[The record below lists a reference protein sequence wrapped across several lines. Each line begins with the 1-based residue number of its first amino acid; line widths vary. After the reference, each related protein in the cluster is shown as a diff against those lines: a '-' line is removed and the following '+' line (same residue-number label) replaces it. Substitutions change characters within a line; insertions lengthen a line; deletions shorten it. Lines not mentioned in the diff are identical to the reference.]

1 MAAVVSVGAVL
12 VLQLALFPIPF
23 GVWLQG
29 AVLGLLGSLMAVGLG
44 LTYRLNK
51 VINFAQGD
59 LGTAPAVLAVGLI
72 GFSGVNYFLGLATG
86 LVASLLLTATA
97 EILVV
102 RRFRRSPRLILT
114 VATIGLSQLL
124 VVLSLLIPRIWG
136 QAPIATAVAKFPWH
150 LTWHVGPV
158 VFDAD
163 DLVAVIVSLACLAA
177 VSLWFTRSDVGLAV
191 QAVGDRR
198 DRASMLGIP
207 VGRLQS
213 VTWVVAG
220 VLSFVSIF
228 FQATI
233 LGLPLDP
240 TYGLTALVTA
250 LAALALGNFSEL
262 PVIAASAVALGIL
275 EQGVAW
281 DDPANPALGLAVLA
295 GVVFAAIV
303 VRQLLANRTDREAES
318 SLALAGSVRELPAR
332 LRDLTE
338 VRVGAP
344 VGALVAFAA
353 AATLPLW
360 LGPGEVIRGSALVV
374 LAIVG
379 CSVVVLTGWSGQVS
393 LGQMSFAAVGA
404 TVGAVAL
411 ADWHWDL
418 SLALLLAGAAAGA
431 VAVVVGI
438 PTLRLDGMFA
448 AVTTLAFSLAA
459 SGYLLVREE
468 FSWIPQSQLGVPY
481 LFGLSLSSQTAVFE
495 VCLGVLVLV
504 LLALHGLRHSRT
516 GRVLPRAASQ
526 RAGGVGLRRARP
538 AGQAHRV
545 RPLRFHRRPG
555 RLPLAR
561 GEPVVPGDIVP
572 GAGQLGRVHLDG
584 GRRIGVR
591 LRRHPRCRH
600 RRGQR
605 HLPAA
610 ELAALPVSDRRAAR
624 PHPLPARPGRPLL
637 RPARLGP
644 RGVVPPSSHGR
655 ARRPR
660 PGRRGAGPVSRLAK
674 LGGGASLFP
683 LGVLFAIELLDQAT
697 QSAFNV
703 LTPNIRDAFHLT
715 NAGILL
721 IVAIAGAAAL
731 ACTLPIA
738 VLADRTNR
746 VRIALVGALVGA
758 AFSIGLGVA
767 QGVVVATIML
777 VGVSMGQA
785 VIFPTHNSL
794 LADYYPVP
802 ARPRIYSAHRSGIN
816 IGAIVGVL
824 LGAGLAAVFSWRAPF
839 FFFAVPI
846 VLVVIVGLRLREPPR
861 GRHEQLELSEQML
874 ASERGEPAPLD
885 DAPSP
890 TLTVVPDSV
899 AALDVPVEA
908 PPSLGEAWRTVWK
921 IGVLRRIFI
930 ALPFLAAA
938 IAGFTSLASLQYQE
952 TFHLDAVQR
961 AYLIAP
967 IQVFDLLGLAVG
979 AVIATRLA
987 RRDIGLVFR
996 MLAVASMVAAGFAVL
1011 FALAPTVPLAFVGNA
1026 GIDFSL
1032 AIVGPGVL
1040 ASLSIAIP
1048 SRVRSVGFSI
1058 GALFVLPGFLVL
1070 PSVGALG
1077 DAVGFRYGLLILVPI
1092 FVIGGL
1098 IVASA
1103 GGLIGRDVQDV
1114 WNSMRTRTQMLV
1126 DRQAGRLPLLA
1137 VRELNVGYDGVVVL
1151 DDVAIDIGE
1160 GEIVAL
1166 VGTNGAGKSTLLRA
1180 IGGVVEADHGA
1191 IVFDGRDI
1199 THLPPDEIA
1208 RLGVAQVPG
1217 GEGIFPNLRV
1227 EDNLRVAAWQG
1238 RRRGEHDADMIDEAL
1253 SAFPTLDSRRD
1264 ERAANLSG
1272 GQQQMLALAMA
1283 TITRPKLFLI
1293 DELSLG
1299 LSPIV
1304 VEQLLG
1310 AIETM
1315 RQGGTAILL
1324 VEQSMNVAV
1333 AVADRV
1339 YVMETGVVRFSGTAE
1354 ELAAHPE
1361 LLWSVYLDK
1370 AAKAMESPPPALG
1383 APSGAGRGLTEVEVR
1398 GLSLSFGG
1406 NNALN
1411 DVSLHAD
1418 HGEIVGIIGPNG
1430 AGKTTL
1436 FDVVSGFLR
1445 PDTGSVELAGL
1456 DVTDRT
1462 ASARARLG
1470 LGRSFQDSRLFS
1482 GLTVRDAVAVSLER
1496 FTDVSDPFNAI
1507 LRLPLQVRTEAA
1519 VMERV
1524 DELLD
1529 LFGLDRYA
1537 DNLVS
1542 ELSTG
1547 SRRLVDLAAV
1557 VAHQPSV
1564 VLLDEPSSGVA
1575 QREVEAMVGLLRN
1588 VRDRL
1593 NATML
1598 VVEHDIAFIAELA
1611 DRLVAMDQGAVLTS
1625 GAPRHVLE
1633 SPLVG
1638 EAFLG
1643 SDPLALS
1650 RSGAATTT
1658 TEVDPP

>member
-1 MAAVVSVGAVL
+1 
-12 VLQLALFPIPF
+12 
-23 GVWLQG
+23 
-29 AVLGLLGSLMAVGLG
+29 
-44 LTYRLNK
+44 
-51 VINFAQGD
+51 
-59 LGTAPAVLAVGLI
+59 
-72 GFSGVNYFLGLATG
+72 
-86 LVASLLLTATA
+86 
-97 EILVV
+97 
-102 RRFRRSPRLILT
+102 
-114 VATIGLSQLL
+114 
-124 VVLSLLIPRIWG
+124 
-136 QAPIATAVAKFPWH
+136 
-150 LTWHVGPV
+150 
-158 VFDAD
+158 
-163 DLVAVIVSLACLAA
+163 
-177 VSLWFTRSDVGLAV
+177 
-191 QAVGDRR
+191 
-198 DRASMLGIP
+198 
-207 VGRLQS
+207 
-213 VTWVVAG
+213 
-220 VLSFVSIF
+220 
-228 FQATI
+228 
-233 LGLPLDP
+233 
-240 TYGLTALVTA
+240 
-250 LAALALGNFSEL
+250 
-262 PVIAASAVALGIL
+262 
-275 EQGVAW
+275 
-281 DDPANPALGLAVLA
+281 
-295 GVVFAAIV
+295 
-303 VRQLLANRTDREAES
+303 
-318 SLALAGSVRELPAR
+318 
-332 LRDLTE
+332 
-338 VRVGAP
+338 
-344 VGALVAFAA
+344 
-353 AATLPLW
+353 
-360 LGPGEVIRGSALVV
+360 
-374 LAIVG
+374 
-379 CSVVVLTGWSGQVS
+379 
-393 LGQMSFAAVGA
+393 
-404 TVGAVAL
+404 
-411 ADWHWDL
+411 
-418 SLALLLAGAAAGA
+418 
-431 VAVVVGI
+431 
-438 PTLRLDGMFA
+438 
-448 AVTTLAFSLAA
+448 
-459 SGYLLVREE
+459 
-468 FSWIPQSQLGVPY
+468 
-481 LFGLSLSSQTAVFE
+481 
-495 VCLGVLVLV
+495 
-504 LLALHGLRHSRT
+504 
-516 GRVLPRAASQ
+516 
-526 RAGGVGLRRARP
+526 
-538 AGQAHRV
+538 
-545 RPLRFHRRPG
+545 
-555 RLPLAR
+555 
-561 GEPVVPGDIVP
+561 
-572 GAGQLGRVHLDG
+572 
-584 GRRIGVR
+584 
-591 LRRHPRCRH
+591 
-600 RRGQR
+600 
-605 HLPAA
+605 
-610 ELAALPVSDRRAAR
+610 
-624 PHPLPARPGRPLL
+624 
-637 RPARLGP
+637 
-644 RGVVPPSSHGR
+644 
-655 ARRPR
+655 
-660 PGRRGAGPVSRLAK
+660 VSRLAK
-674 LGGGASLFP
+674 LGAGASLFP

-721 IVAIAGAAAL
+721 IVAIAGAAGL
-731 ACTLPIA
+731 GCTLPIA

-777 VGVSMGQA
+777 VGISMGQA

-794 LADYYPVP
+794 LADYYSVP
-802 ARPRIYSAHRSGIN
+802 ARPRIYSAHRSGISF
-816 IGAIVGVL
+816 GAIIGVL
-824 LGAGLAAVFSWRAPF
+824 LGAGLAAVFTWRAPF

-846 VLVVIVGLRLREPPR
+846 VIVVIVGLRLREPPR

-885 DAPSP
+885 DAPA
-890 TLTVVPDSV
+890 PDI
-899 AALDVPVEA
+899 AAVDLPVEKA
-908 PPSLGEAWRTVWK
+908 PSLGEAWRTVWK

-938 IAGFTSLASLQYQE
+938 IAGFTSLASIQYQE
-952 TFHLDAVQR
+952 TFHLDVVQR

-967 IQVFDLLGLAVG
+967 IQLFDLAGLAVG
-979 AVIATRLA
+979 AVVATRLA

-996 MLAVASMVAAGFAVL
+996 MLAVASLVAAGFAVL
-1011 FALAPTVPLAFVGNA
+1011 FALAPNVPLAFIGNA

-1070 PSVGALG
+1070 PIVGAVG
-1077 DAVGFRYGLLILVPI
+1077 DAIGFRYGLLILVPI
-1092 FVIGGL
+1092 FVVGGL

-1114 WNSMRTRTQMLV
+1114 WNSMRTRNQMLI

-1151 DDVAIDIGE
+1151 ADVAIEIGE

-1227 EDNLRVAAWQG
+1227 DDNLRVAAWQG
-1238 RRRGEHDADMIDEAL
+1238 RRRGEHDADMIEEAL
-1253 SAFPTLDSRRD
+1253 TAFPTLASRRD

-1310 AIETM
+1310 AIESM
-1315 RQGGTAILL
+1315 RQAGTAILL

-1361 LLWSVYLDK
+1361 LLWSVYIQK
-1370 AAKAMESPPPALG
+1370 ASDSLG
-1383 APSGAGRGLTEVEVR
+1383 APAPGPLGDGGSGVRVRDGDGHGRVELEVR
-1398 GLSLSFGG
+1398 GISLTFGG
-1406 NNALN
+1406 NAALS
-1411 DVSLHAD
+1411 DVSLHAV

-1436 FDVVSGFLR
+1436 FDVVSGFLH
-1445 PDTGSVELAGL
+1445 PDSGEVDLAGV
-1456 DVTDRT
+1456 DITDRT

-1496 FTDVSDPFNAI
+1496 FTDVSDPFNAM

-1519 VMERV
+1519 VMDRV

-1529 LFGLDRYA
+1529 VFGLDGFA

-1593 NATML
+1593 DATML

-1611 DRLVAMDQGAVLTS
+1611 DRLVALDRGTVLTS
-1625 GAPRHVLE
+1625 GTPRQVLE
-1633 SPLVG
+1633 SPLVV

-1650 RSGAATTT
+1650 RSGSAAATTTT
-1658 TEVDPP
+1658 TEVDPT

>member
-1 MAAVVSVGAVL
+1 M
-12 VLQLALFPIPF
+12 
-23 GVWLQG
+23 
-29 AVLGLLGSLMAVGLG
+29 
-44 LTYRLNK
+44 
-51 VINFAQGD
+51 
-59 LGTAPAVLAVGLI
+59 
-72 GFSGVNYFLGLATG
+72 
-86 LVASLLLTATA
+86 
-97 EILVV
+97 
-102 RRFRRSPRLILT
+102 
-114 VATIGLSQLL
+114 
-124 VVLSLLIPRIWG
+124 
-136 QAPIATAVAKFPWH
+136 
-150 LTWHVGPV
+150 
-158 VFDAD
+158 
-163 DLVAVIVSLACLAA
+163 
-177 VSLWFTRSDVGLAV
+177 
-191 QAVGDRR
+191 
-198 DRASMLGIP
+198 
-207 VGRLQS
+207 
-213 VTWVVAG
+213 
-220 VLSFVSIF
+220 
-228 FQATI
+228 
-233 LGLPLDP
+233 
-240 TYGLTALVTA
+240 
-250 LAALALGNFSEL
+250 
-262 PVIAASAVALGIL
+262 
-275 EQGVAW
+275 
-281 DDPANPALGLAVLA
+281 
-295 GVVFAAIV
+295 
-303 VRQLLANRTDREAES
+303 
-318 SLALAGSVRELPAR
+318 
-332 LRDLTE
+332 
-338 VRVGAP
+338 
-344 VGALVAFAA
+344 
-353 AATLPLW
+353 
-360 LGPGEVIRGSALVV
+360 
-374 LAIVG
+374 
-379 CSVVVLTGWSGQVS
+379 
-393 LGQMSFAAVGA
+393 
-404 TVGAVAL
+404 
-411 ADWHWDL
+411 
-418 SLALLLAGAAAGA
+418 
-431 VAVVVGI
+431 
-438 PTLRLDGMFA
+438 
-448 AVTTLAFSLAA
+448 
-459 SGYLLVREE
+459 
-468 FSWIPQSQLGVPY
+468 
-481 LFGLSLSSQTAVFE
+481 
-495 VCLGVLVLV
+495 
-504 LLALHGLRHSRT
+504 
-516 GRVLPRAASQ
+516 
-526 RAGGVGLRRARP
+526 
-538 AGQAHRV
+538 
-545 RPLRFHRRPG
+545 
-555 RLPLAR
+555 
-561 GEPVVPGDIVP
+561 
-572 GAGQLGRVHLDG
+572 
-584 GRRIGVR
+584 
-591 LRRHPRCRH
+591 
-600 RRGQR
+600 
-605 HLPAA
+605 
-610 ELAALPVSDRRAAR
+610 
-624 PHPLPARPGRPLL
+624 
-637 RPARLGP
+637 
-644 RGVVPPSSHGR
+644 
-655 ARRPR
+655 
-660 PGRRGAGPVSRLAK
+660 SRLAK

-683 LGVLFAIELLDQAT
+683 LGVLFGIELLDQAT

-802 ARPRIYSAHRSGIN
+802 ARPGIYSAHRSGISV
-816 IGAIVGVL
+816 GAIVGVL

-885 DAPSP
+885 DIPAPA
-890 TLTVVPDSV
+890 LTIIADSV
-899 AALDVPVEA
+899 AALDLPVEP

-967 IQVFDLLGLAVG
+967 IQLFDLLGLAVG

-996 MLAVASMVAAGFAVL
+996 MLAVASLVAAGFAVL
-1011 FALAPTVPLAFVGNA
+1011 FALAPNVPLAFVGNA

-1040 ASLSIAIP
+1040 ASLSLAIP

-1092 FVIGGL
+1092 FAIGGL

-1137 VRELNVGYDGVVVL
+1137 VRELSVGYDGVVVL
-1151 DDVAIDIGE
+1151 ADVAIEIGE

-1238 RRRGEHDADMIDEAL
+1238 RRRGEHDADMIDEAF
-1253 SAFPTLDSRRD
+1253 SAFPTLVARRD

-1310 AIETM
+1310 AIESM
-1315 RQGGTAILL
+1315 RRAGTAILL

-1361 LLWSVYLDK
+1361 LLWSVYLEK
-1370 AAKAMESPPPALG
+1370 AAEAMGSPAPALA
-1383 APSGAGRGLTEVEVR
+1383 APNGGGGRAEIEVR

-1411 DVSLHAD
+1411 DVTLHAD

-1445 PDTGSVELAGL
+1445 PDAGRVELGGV
-1456 DVTDRT
+1456 DITDRT

-1496 FTDVSDPFNAI
+1496 FTDVSDPFNAM

-1529 LFGLDRYA
+1529 LFGLDRSA

-1557 VAHQPSV
+1557 VALQPSV

-1575 QREVEAMVGLLRN
+1575 QREVEAMVGLLRS

-1593 NATML
+1593 DATML

-1611 DRLVAMDQGAVLTS
+1611 DRMVAMDQGAVLTS
-1625 GAPRHVLE
+1625 GPPRDVLE

-1650 RSGAATTT
+1650 RSGATTTTPTT

>member
-1 MAAVVSVGAVL
+1 M
-12 VLQLALFPIPF
+12 
-23 GVWLQG
+23 
-29 AVLGLLGSLMAVGLG
+29 
-44 LTYRLNK
+44 
-51 VINFAQGD
+51 
-59 LGTAPAVLAVGLI
+59 
-72 GFSGVNYFLGLATG
+72 
-86 LVASLLLTATA
+86 
-97 EILVV
+97 
-102 RRFRRSPRLILT
+102 
-114 VATIGLSQLL
+114 
-124 VVLSLLIPRIWG
+124 
-136 QAPIATAVAKFPWH
+136 
-150 LTWHVGPV
+150 
-158 VFDAD
+158 
-163 DLVAVIVSLACLAA
+163 
-177 VSLWFTRSDVGLAV
+177 
-191 QAVGDRR
+191 
-198 DRASMLGIP
+198 
-207 VGRLQS
+207 
-213 VTWVVAG
+213 
-220 VLSFVSIF
+220 
-228 FQATI
+228 
-233 LGLPLDP
+233 
-240 TYGLTALVTA
+240 
-250 LAALALGNFSEL
+250 
-262 PVIAASAVALGIL
+262 
-275 EQGVAW
+275 
-281 DDPANPALGLAVLA
+281 
-295 GVVFAAIV
+295 
-303 VRQLLANRTDREAES
+303 
-318 SLALAGSVRELPAR
+318 
-332 LRDLTE
+332 
-338 VRVGAP
+338 
-344 VGALVAFAA
+344 
-353 AATLPLW
+353 
-360 LGPGEVIRGSALVV
+360 
-374 LAIVG
+374 
-379 CSVVVLTGWSGQVS
+379 
-393 LGQMSFAAVGA
+393 
-404 TVGAVAL
+404 
-411 ADWHWDL
+411 
-418 SLALLLAGAAAGA
+418 
-431 VAVVVGI
+431 
-438 PTLRLDGMFA
+438 
-448 AVTTLAFSLAA
+448 
-459 SGYLLVREE
+459 
-468 FSWIPQSQLGVPY
+468 
-481 LFGLSLSSQTAVFE
+481 
-495 VCLGVLVLV
+495 
-504 LLALHGLRHSRT
+504 
-516 GRVLPRAASQ
+516 
-526 RAGGVGLRRARP
+526 
-538 AGQAHRV
+538 
-545 RPLRFHRRPG
+545 
-555 RLPLAR
+555 
-561 GEPVVPGDIVP
+561 
-572 GAGQLGRVHLDG
+572 
-584 GRRIGVR
+584 
-591 LRRHPRCRH
+591 
-600 RRGQR
+600 
-605 HLPAA
+605 
-610 ELAALPVSDRRAAR
+610 
-624 PHPLPARPGRPLL
+624 
-637 RPARLGP
+637 
-644 RGVVPPSSHGR
+644 
-655 ARRPR
+655 
-660 PGRRGAGPVSRLAK
+660 SRLTK
-674 LGGGASLFP
+674 FGGGASLFP
-683 LGVLFAIELLDQAT
+683 LGVLFGIELLDQAT

-731 ACTLPIA
+731 GCTLPIA

-802 ARPRIYSAHRSGIN
+802 ARPGVYSAHRSGIS

-824 LGAGLAAVFSWRAPF
+824 LGAGLAAIFSWRAPF

-846 VLVVIVGLRLREPPR
+846 IVVVVVGLRLREPVR
-861 GRHEQLELSEQML
+861 GRHEQLELSEQMV

-885 DAPSP
+885 NVASPTPDAP
-890 TLTVVPDSV
+890 PDM
-899 AALDVPVEA
+899 LVET

-952 TFHLDAVQR
+952 TFHLDAVHR

-967 IQVFDLLGLAVG
+967 IQLFDLLGLAVG

-987 RRDIGLVFR
+987 RRGIGLVFR

-1011 FALAPTVPLAFVGNA
+1011 FALAPNVPLAFVGNA
-1026 GIDFSL
+1026 GIDASL

-1040 ASLSIAIP
+1040 ASLSLAIP
-1048 SRVRSVGFSI
+1048 ARVRSVGFSI

-1103 GGLIGRDVQDV
+1103 GSLIERDVRDV
-1114 WNSMRTRTQMLV
+1114 WTSMRTRTQMLL
-1126 DRQAGRLPLLA
+1126 DRHAGRLPLLA
-1137 VRELNVGYDGVVVL
+1137 VRELAVGYDGVVVL
-1151 DDVAIDIGE
+1151 ADVAIEIGE

-1238 RRRGEHDADMIDEAL
+1238 RRRGERDADMIEEAFA
-1253 SAFPTLDSRRD
+1253 AFPTLASRHD

-1299 LSPIV
+1299 LSPLV
-1304 VEQLLG
+1304 VEQLLR
-1310 AIETM
+1310 AIESM
-1315 RQGGTAILL
+1315 RQAGTAILL

-1339 YVMETGVVRFSGTAE
+1339 YVMETGVVRFSGSAE

-1361 LLWSVYLDK
+1361 MLWSVYLEK
-1370 AAKAMESPPPALG
+1370 ASETLG
-1383 APSGAGRGLTEVEVR
+1383 APGDAALPRRAAAEHRTELEVR
-1398 GLSLSFGG
+1398 GVSLSFGG
-1406 NNALN
+1406 NAALN
-1411 DVSLHAD
+1411 EVSLHAE

-1445 PDTGSVELAGL
+1445 PDSGRVALGGV
-1456 DVTDRT
+1456 DITDRS
-1462 ASARARLG
+1462 APARARLG

-1496 FTDVSDPFNAI
+1496 FTDVADPFNAM
-1507 LRLPLQVRTEAA
+1507 LRLPLQVQTEAA
-1519 VMERV
+1519 VAQRV

-1529 LFGLDRYA
+1529 MFGLDRFA

-1575 QREVEAMVGLLRN
+1575 QREVEAMVGLLETL
-1588 VRDRL
+1588 RDRL
-1593 NATML
+1593 NATLL
-1598 VVEHDIAFIAELA
+1598 VVEHDIAFIAALA
-1611 DRLVAMDQGAVLTS
+1611 DRLVAMDRGAVLLS
-1625 GAPRHVLE
+1625 GPPHDVLE
-1633 SPLVG
+1633 SPEVG

-1650 RSGAATTT
+1650 RSGTSARAGAPSAAMTT
-1658 TEVDPP
+1658 TEVDPA

>member
-1 MAAVVSVGAVL
+1 
-12 VLQLALFPIPF
+12 
-23 GVWLQG
+23 
-29 AVLGLLGSLMAVGLG
+29 
-44 LTYRLNK
+44 
-51 VINFAQGD
+51 
-59 LGTAPAVLAVGLI
+59 
-72 GFSGVNYFLGLATG
+72 
-86 LVASLLLTATA
+86 
-97 EILVV
+97 
-102 RRFRRSPRLILT
+102 
-114 VATIGLSQLL
+114 
-124 VVLSLLIPRIWG
+124 
-136 QAPIATAVAKFPWH
+136 
-150 LTWHVGPV
+150 
-158 VFDAD
+158 
-163 DLVAVIVSLACLAA
+163 
-177 VSLWFTRSDVGLAV
+177 
-191 QAVGDRR
+191 
-198 DRASMLGIP
+198 
-207 VGRLQS
+207 
-213 VTWVVAG
+213 
-220 VLSFVSIF
+220 
-228 FQATI
+228 
-233 LGLPLDP
+233 
-240 TYGLTALVTA
+240 
-250 LAALALGNFSEL
+250 
-262 PVIAASAVALGIL
+262 
-275 EQGVAW
+275 
-281 DDPANPALGLAVLA
+281 
-295 GVVFAAIV
+295 
-303 VRQLLANRTDREAES
+303 
-318 SLALAGSVRELPAR
+318 
-332 LRDLTE
+332 
-338 VRVGAP
+338 
-344 VGALVAFAA
+344 
-353 AATLPLW
+353 
-360 LGPGEVIRGSALVV
+360 
-374 LAIVG
+374 
-379 CSVVVLTGWSGQVS
+379 
-393 LGQMSFAAVGA
+393 
-404 TVGAVAL
+404 
-411 ADWHWDL
+411 
-418 SLALLLAGAAAGA
+418 
-431 VAVVVGI
+431 
-438 PTLRLDGMFA
+438 
-448 AVTTLAFSLAA
+448 
-459 SGYLLVREE
+459 
-468 FSWIPQSQLGVPY
+468 
-481 LFGLSLSSQTAVFE
+481 
-495 VCLGVLVLV
+495 
-504 LLALHGLRHSRT
+504 
-516 GRVLPRAASQ
+516 
-526 RAGGVGLRRARP
+526 
-538 AGQAHRV
+538 
-545 RPLRFHRRPG
+545 
-555 RLPLAR
+555 
-561 GEPVVPGDIVP
+561 
-572 GAGQLGRVHLDG
+572 
-584 GRRIGVR
+584 
-591 LRRHPRCRH
+591 
-600 RRGQR
+600 
-605 HLPAA
+605 
-610 ELAALPVSDRRAAR
+610 
-624 PHPLPARPGRPLL
+624 
-637 RPARLGP
+637 
-644 RGVVPPSSHGR
+644 
-655 ARRPR
+655 
-660 PGRRGAGPVSRLAK
+660 VSRLAK
-674 LGGGASLFP
+674 LGGGVSLFP
-683 LGVLFAIELLDQAT
+683 LGVLFGIELLDQAT

-731 ACTLPIA
+731 GCTLPIA

-746 VRIALVGALVGA
+746 VRIALIGALVGA

-802 ARPRIYSAHRSGIN
+802 ARPRIYSAHRSGISF
-816 IGAIVGVL
+816 GAIIGVL
-824 LGAGLAAVFSWRAPF
+824 LGAGLAAIFSWRAPF

-846 VLVVIVGLRLREPPR
+846 VIVVVVGLRLREPAR

-874 ASERGEPAPLD
+874 ASERGEPAPLG
-885 DAPSP
+885 DA
-890 TLTVVPDSV
+890 V
-899 AALDVPVEA
+899 AIDLPVET

-952 TFHLDAVQR
+952 TFHLNALHR
-961 AYLIAP
+961 AWLLAP
-967 IQVFDLLGLAVG
+967 IQLFDLLGLAVG
-979 AVIATRLA
+979 AVVATRLA
-987 RRDIGLVFR
+987 KRDIGLVFR
-996 MLAVASMVAAGFAVL
+996 MLFVASLVAAAFAVL
-1011 FALAPTVPLAFVGNA
+1011 FALAPNVPLAFVGNA

-1040 ASLSIAIP
+1040 ASLSLAIP

-1058 GALFVLPGFLVL
+1058 GALFVLPGFLAL
-1070 PSVGALG
+1070 PIIGAVG

-1092 FVIGGL
+1092 FVVGGL

-1103 GGLIGRDVQDV
+1103 GGLIGRDVRDV
-1114 WNSMRTRTQMLV
+1114 WNSMRTRNQMLM

-1151 DDVAIDIGE
+1151 ADVAIEIGE

-1238 RRRGEHDADMIDEAL
+1238 RRRGEHDADMIEEAL
-1253 SAFPTLDSRRD
+1253 TAFPTLASRRE

-1310 AIETM
+1310 AIESM
-1315 RQGGTAILL
+1315 RQAGTAILL

-1339 YVMETGVVRFSGTAE
+1339 YVMETGVVRFSGTAA

-1361 LLWSVYLDK
+1361 LLWSVYLQK
-1370 AAKAMESPPPALG
+1370 ASESLG
-1383 APSGAGRGLTEVEVR
+1383 ATTPTAPLSAGGGAGAGDGHGVGRVELEVR
-1398 GLSLSFGG
+1398 GISLTFGG
-1406 NNALN
+1406 NAALT

-1436 FDVVSGFLR
+1436 FDVVSGFLH
-1445 PDTGSVELAGL
+1445 PDSGRVDLAGV
-1456 DVTDRT
+1456 DITDRT

-1482 GLTVRDAVAVSLER
+1482 GLSVRDALAVSLER
-1496 FTDVSDPFNAI
+1496 FTDVSDPFNAM

-1529 LFGLDRYA
+1529 VFGLESFA

-1547 SRRLVDLAAV
+1547 SRRLLDLAAV

-1593 NATML
+1593 DATML
-1598 VVEHDIAFIAELA
+1598 IVEHDIAFIAELA
-1611 DRLVAMDQGAVLTS
+1611 DRLVAMDRGTVLAS
-1625 GAPRHVLE
+1625 GTPRQVLE
-1633 SPLVG
+1633 SPVVV

-1643 SDPLALS
+1643 TDPLALS
-1650 RSGAATTT
+1650 RSGSAITT